1 MNHDEAIRL
10 KATEKYLLGEL
21 SAELRDQYED
31 HYFGCAA
38 CAQDV
43 RTGAVFIDNARDVL
57 GSSSVAVAVAVAEVG
72 AKDQPARSGGW
83 WAALLRPAF
92 AVPALA
98 LLLLVA
104 GYQNAVTIPHLK
116 TALSQSDVAQTLPS
130 FSLISENSRGGAP
143 LAISVPAGKPFSFF
157 VDIPPKGGYASYVCE
172 FQSES
177 GTPELSLNISADEAK
192 QTVQLLIPRGRL
204 ASGKHVFVVRGLDSQ
219 GKPDGDKIGVANYPF
234 SLDYTK

>member
-10 KATEKYLLGEL
+10 KAAEKYLLGEL
-21 SAELRDQYED
+21 NAELRDQYED
-31 HYFGCAA
+31 HYFGCAE

-57 GSSSVAVAVAVAEVG
+57 GSGSVAEAG
-72 AKDQPARSGGW
+72 AMHRSAPSGGW
-83 WAALLRPAF
+83 WTALLRPAF

-98 LLLLVA
+98 LLLMVA

-116 TALSQSDVAQTLPS
+116 SALSQSDVAQTLPS
-130 FSLISENSRGGAP
+130 FSLISGNSRGGAP

-157 VDIPPKGGYASYVCE
+157 VDIPPKGGYASYACE

-192 QTVQLLIPRGRL
+192 RTVQLLIPAGRL
-204 ASGKHVFVVRGLDSQ
+204 ASGKHVLVVRGLDSQ
-219 GKPDGDKIGVANYPF
+219 GKPDADKIGVASYPF

>member
-10 KATEKYLLGEL
+10 RAAEKYMLGEL

-31 HYFGCAA
+31 HYFGCAE

-43 RTGAVFIDNARDVL
+43 RTGAVFIDNARDAF
-57 GSSSVAVAVAVAEVG
+57 GADSFAGTAVRHQQAH
-72 AKDQPARSGGW
+72 SGGW
-83 WAALLRPAF
+83 WTKLLRPAC

-104 GYQNAVTIPHLK
+104 GYQNAVTIPQLK
-116 TALSQSDVAQTLPS
+116 TALSQSDTAQTLPS
-130 FSLISENSRGGAP
+130 YSLISGNSRGGAP

-157 VDIPPKGGYASYVCE
+157 VDIPPSGGHASYVCE
-172 FQSES
+172 FQTES
-177 GTPELSLNISADEAK
+177 GTPELSLNVSADEAK
-192 QTVQLLIPRGRL
+192 RTVQLLIPAGRL
-204 ASGKHVFVVRGLDSQ
+204 ASGKHVLVVRGLGSPA
-219 GKPDGDKIGVANYPF
+219 KPDADKISVASYPF

>member
-10 KATEKYLLGEL
+10 KAAEKYLLGEL

-31 HYFGCAA
+31 HYFGCAE
-38 CAQDV
+38 CAREV

-57 GSSSVAVAVAVAEVG
+57 GSGSVAEAG
-72 AKDQPARSGGW
+72 AKHQPARSGGW
-83 WAALLRPAF
+83 WTALLRPAF

-130 FSLISENSRGGAP
+130 FSLISGNSRGGAP
-143 LAISVPAGKPFSFF
+143 LAISVPAGKPFSLF
-157 VDIPPKGGYASYVCE
+157 VDIPPKGSYASYVCE
-172 FQSES
+172 FQTES
-177 GTPELSLNISADEAK
+177 GTPELSLNVSADEAK
-192 QTVQLLIPRGRL
+192 RTVQLLIPAGRL
-204 ASGKHVFVVRGLDSQ
+204 TSGKHVLIVRGLDSQ
-219 GKPDGDKIGVANYPF
+219 GKPDADKIGVANYPF
-234 SLDYTK
+234 SLAYTK

>member
-10 KATEKYLLGEL
+10 KAAEKYLLGEL

-31 HYFGCAA
+31 HYFGCAE
-38 CAQDV
+38 CAQDI

-57 GSSSVAVAVAVAEVG
+57 IPPSVTELGAEHQS
-72 AKDQPARSGGW
+72 ASPGGW
-83 WAALLRPAF
+83 WATLLRPAF

-116 TALSQSDVAQTLPS
+116 NAVSQSETPQTLPS
-130 FSLISENSRGGAP
+130 FSLISGNSRGGAP

-157 VDIPPKGGYASYVCE
+157 VDIPPNGGYSSYVCE
-172 FQSES
+172 FQTES
-177 GTPELSLNISADEAK
+177 GTPELSLNISADEARR
-192 QTVQLLIPRGRL
+192 TVQLLIPAGRL
-204 ASGKHVFVVRGLDSQ
+204 TSGKHVLVVRGLDSQ
-219 GKPDGDKIGVANYPF
+219 AKPDADKIGVANYPF
-234 SLDYTK
+234 SFDYTK

>member
-10 KATEKYLLGEL
+10 KAAEKYLLGEL
-21 SAELRDQYED
+21 SAEMRDQYED
-31 HYFGCAA
+31 HYFGCAE

-57 GSSSVAVAVAVAEVG
+57 LPPSVTELG
-72 AKDQPARSGGW
+72 AKHQPARSGGW

-116 TALSQSDVAQTLPS
+116 TAVSQSETRP
-130 FSLISENSRGGAP
+130 NP
-143 LAISVPAGKPFSFF
+143 AIVFA
-157 VDIPPKGGYASYVCE
+157 DLRE
-172 FQSES
+172 FAWRRSAFDFGS
-177 GTPELSLNISADEAK
+177 GWQA
-192 QTVQLLIPRGRL
+192 VQLFCGHSPGRQL
-204 ASGKHVFVVRGLDSQ
+204 RLLRLRVSNRIWNIRIV
-219 GKPDGDKIGVANYPF
+219 P
-234 SLDYTK
+234 